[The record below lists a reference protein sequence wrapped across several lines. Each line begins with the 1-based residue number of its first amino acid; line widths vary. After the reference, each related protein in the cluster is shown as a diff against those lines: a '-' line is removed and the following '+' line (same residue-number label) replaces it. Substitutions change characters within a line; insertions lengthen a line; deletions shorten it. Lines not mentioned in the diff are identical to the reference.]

1 MIGVFRI
8 FLAAKSAEKCLIL
21 AVVVIMIAAVRFRPM
36 PSGAATDLLLD
47 VVDVIMTFVHRTVV
61 VTKIL
66 RL

>member
-21 AVVVIMIAAVRFRPM
+21 AVVVVMIAAVSFRPM
-36 PSGAATDLLLD
+36 PSGAATALLLD
-47 VVDVIMTFVHRTVV
+47 VVDVTMTIVHRTVV